1 MAELSDIQLFLYP
14 EEGKESQA
22 QGDIYDV
29 IIIGGGPAGAA
40 AAVYTAR
47 AKLKTLVLDKGLTAG
62 ALGMASKIVNYPGV
76 PDEISGAEFVRR
88 IRGQAES
95 FGAYFVQDKVLTTK
109 LSREIKEVL
118 GGKGI
123 YHGRVVIIATGSM
136 GRTHTVSG
144 EERLLGRGVSYC
156 VTCDGPLFWDQ
167 EVAVA
172 GNNDEAVEE
181 ALLLAKFARRVHL
194 LVQTPELRASPG
206 LAAEVS
212 QHAKVEI
219 HPATR
224 LREVVGEQR
233 VEGVGVVSRGGE
245 ERMMPVSGVFIYL
258 QGGKPIT
265 DFLDDQLPTTETG
278 CLVVDE
284 AMQTSLPGVF
294 AVGDVLCNHLKQAVI
309 AAAEGAIAAMA
320 VQRYLSGRDKL
331 RPDWS

>member
-1 MAELSDIQLFLYP
+1 
-14 EEGKESQA
+14 
-22 QGDIYDV
+22 
-29 IIIGGGPAGAA
+29 
-40 AAVYTAR
+40 
-47 AKLKTLVLDKGLTAG
+47 
-62 ALGMASKIVNYPGV
+62 
-76 PDEISGAEFVRR
+76 
-88 IRGQAES
+88 
-95 FGAYFVQDKVLTTK
+95 
-109 LSREIKEVL
+109 
-118 GGKGI
+118 
-123 YHGRVVIIATGSM
+123 
-136 GRTHTVSG
+136 VSG

-172 GNNDEAVEE
+172 GNNDEAVDE

-194 LVQTPELRASPG
+194 LVQTPELKASPD

-219 HPATR
+219 HLATR
-224 LREVVGEQR
+224 LREVVGKQQ
-233 VEGVGVVSRGGE
+233 VEGVRVIARGE
-245 ERMMPVSGVFIYL
+245 EERVIPVTGVFIYL

-278 CLVVDE
+278 CLMVDE

-320 VQRYLSGRDKL
+320 VQRYLSGKDKL
-331 RPDWS
+331 RPDWA